1 MNRRRLAPTR
11 LQAWLL
17 AGLLLAAQALGL
29 AHRVAH
35 GGGTTTVASASSFA
49 GDHEAGSA
57 SCRLVDQLTQGD
69 LLCAGLP
76 ASAPP
81 LPAFVER
88 SVFTL
93 PAWAPRPA
101 AAYLARAPPRV

>member
-1 MNRRRLAPTR
+1 MNRRRLAPTL

-35 GGGTTTVASASSFA
+35 GGGSATVVSATGFES
-49 GDHEAGSA
+49 HEAGSA
-57 SCRLVDQLTQGD
+57 DCRLVDQLTQAD
-69 LLCAGLP
+69 LLCASPP
-76 ASAPP
+76 AGAPT

-88 SVFTL
+88 TVFT
-93 PAWAPRPA
+93 PSAWAPQPA
-101 AAYLARAPPRV
+101 AAYLARAPPRG

>member
-1 MNRRRLAPTR
+1 MNRKRLAPTL

-35 GGGTTTVASASSFA
+35 GGGSASVVSASSFA
-49 GDHEAGSA
+49 GHHEAGSA
-57 SCRLVDQLTQGD
+57 DCRLVDQLTQAD

-76 ASAPP
+76 ASAPT

-93 PAWAPRPA
+93 PAWAPRAA
-101 AAYLARAPPRV
+101 AAYLARAPPRG